1 VILYIQKDTAL
12 LRQDYEGH
20 SAEGGGTHID
30 FHFGARTRPPH
41 CAFQVSMKV
50 PLSQTKF
57 FDREAF
63 NGNLFVEKKDNKGF
77 SALIVH
83 CLTRHY
89 KTKLKAATRM
99 YLVLDGKGT
108 FTINDEVQSA
118 EKDDMFI
125 ISDGDI
131 YEYEG
136 EMKLFEF
143 NIPGTDRDNEERLE

>member
-1 VILYIQKDTAL
+1 MYT
-12 LRQDYEGH
+12 EGH
-20 SAEGGGTHID
+20 SAEGGGTHRLSLWSSHPSSVLCLSCCTD
-30 FHFGARTRPPH
+30 
-41 CAFQVSMKV
+41 MKI
-50 PLSQTKF
+50 SFSETTF

-63 NGNLFVEKKDNKGF
+63 NGNLYVEKKDSKGF

-99 YLVLDGKGT
+99 YLVLGGEGT

-118 EKDDMFI
+118 QKDDLFI
-125 ISDGDI
+125 ISEGDI

-143 NIPGTDRDNEERLE
+143 NIPATDRDNEERFE